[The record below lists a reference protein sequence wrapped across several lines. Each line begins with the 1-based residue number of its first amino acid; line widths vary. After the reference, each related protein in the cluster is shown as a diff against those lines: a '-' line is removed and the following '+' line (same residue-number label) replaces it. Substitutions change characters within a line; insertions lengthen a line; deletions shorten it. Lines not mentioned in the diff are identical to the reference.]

1 MSKETTLANDVSLAE
16 LKNHA
21 MALDRAEMW
30 DLYGRKEGNEDYN
43 CRGHM
48 LVMNMDKAAMACI
61 ARKNYVVIQHR
72 HAVESV
78 VDAISSLNIKSLATM
93 KVSRH
98 GVQVDLNFP
107 DVSFELKNVGE
118 KFTCGMRLHND
129 YSQQSGLV
137 IAPRVNRLV
146 CSNGMIISEVVKPRR
161 IKWTEQLNVE
171 LEGLIDKLIKDII
184 SSDERLANKVSDC
197 IGDSVE
203 WKTMN
208 LLLRFMFKNKKHIK
222 ELIARLPMDK
232 EKITRWDF
240 YNSVTNYA
248 THGKRLKPEVDAWL
262 HNKANE
268 IMKNNFTKL
277 CEVQIPQTEEELRI
291 DSVVDSSGE

>member
-72 HAVESV
+72 HAVESL

-129 YSQQSGLV
+129 YSQQ
-137 IAPRVNRLV
+137 
-146 CSNGMIISEVVKPRR
+146 
-161 IKWTEQLNVE
+161 
-171 LEGLIDKLIKDII
+171 
-184 SSDERLANKVSDC
+184 
-197 IGDSVE
+197 
-203 WKTMN
+203 
-208 LLLRFMFKNKKHIK
+208 
-222 ELIARLPMDK
+222 
-232 EKITRWDF
+232 
-240 YNSVTNYA
+240 
-248 THGKRLKPEVDAWL
+248 
-262 HNKANE
+262 
-268 IMKNNFTKL
+268 
-277 CEVQIPQTEEELRI
+277 
-291 DSVVDSSGE
+291 